1 MIELGV
7 PFDNITY
14 STLITCAKRCR
25 RFDRALNW
33 FDRIY
38 RAGLIP
44 DEVTYSS
51 ILDVYAELG
60 RREDAI
66 VLYER
71 ARAGGWTPDPVVF
84 SVLTKMFR
92 AAADY
97 DGIRYVLK
105 EMSTLGVKPNVV
117 VYNTLLEAIGMVGE
131 PGLAKILFDE
141 MLAAGL
147 APDEKTLT
155 ALLKIYRKARWGRD
169 ALELWERMRANKWP
183 VDLILYNTLL
193 SVCADFG
200 LEEEAESLFVEV
212 QNCLQ
217 VRPDDFTYTSMIKTY
232 CSVGK
237 VDSALEMLDKMLD
250 GGVKPN
256 VMGCTCLMQC
266 LGRAKRIDDAVRVFD
281 IAVGRGI
288 KPDDRICG
296 CLLSLASMCCES
308 EMTKVLS
315 CLERASPRLVM
326 LIRMLGDGEVQFA
339 EVRKELRSILNDA
352 ADDVRK
358 PFCNCLIDIC
368 RNRDIPLGEA
378 ANCCILE
385 RSLDYTLDCKTM
397 VLQNGR

>member
-1 MIELGV
+1 
-7 PFDNITY
+7 
-14 STLITCAKRCR
+14 
-25 RFDRALNW
+25 
-33 FDRIY
+33 
-38 RAGLIP
+38 
-44 DEVTYSS
+44 
-51 ILDVYAELG
+51 
-60 RREDAI
+60 
-66 VLYER
+66 
-71 ARAGGWTPDPVVF
+71 
-84 SVLTKMFR
+84 
-92 AAADY
+92 
-97 DGIRYVLK
+97 
-105 EMSTLGVKPNVV
+105 
-117 VYNTLLEAIGMVGE
+117 
-131 PGLAKILFDE
+131 

-212 QNCLQ
+212 QNCLP

-368 RNRDIPLGEA
+368 RNRGYPSRRGRELLYIGTQFGLYSGLQNNGSTEWSL
-378 ANCCILE
+378 NL
-385 RSLDYTLDCKTM
+385 RSLSVGAAKTAFEEWM
-397 VLQNGR
+397 MHLSDSVQDDEALPLVLSIRTGNGDQRSSQGLCSAFSSYLKELAAPFSQSGDVGCFVAAGEDVITWARSKTSNLAATA